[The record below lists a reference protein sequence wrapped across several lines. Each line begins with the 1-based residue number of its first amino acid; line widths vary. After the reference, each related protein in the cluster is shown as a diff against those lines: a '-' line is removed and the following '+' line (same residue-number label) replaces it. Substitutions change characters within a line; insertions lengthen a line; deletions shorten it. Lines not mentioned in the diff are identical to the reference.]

1 MPSKSRLQR
10 HGDARSPPGRPAC
23 DTALVALKSRIAV
36 AAAAALVAIG
46 LVLGFSWYRSRA
58 VAPAALLARLPTA
71 NSLLLSIDFE
81 QLRRAGI
88 LQLLDKSK
96 SREDPDYVSF
106 VEKTNFNYRVDLDLA
121 VAAFA
126 PTGKFLLL
134 TGRFD
139 WKALRA
145 YAASQGGRCDADL
158 CRMQGSTPDRRISF
172 FPLRS
177 NLMALAVSP
186 DDSAALR
193 LNSPGS
199 PSQSQPP
206 DGPIWLSI
214 PMPMLRSGE
223 NLPDGTR
230 AFARS
235 VGQAEAV
242 TLTFKPEDH
251 RLAARLN
258 VLCRNELDA
267 ADVAL
272 QLQRVTTVLRE
283 MIARENQKPN
293 PADLSGVLTAGSFHP
308 EGRRVLGYWPI
319 ERVFIENILAGTP

>member
-1 MPSKSRLQR
+1 M
-10 HGDARSPPGRPAC
+10 
-23 DTALVALKSRIAV
+23 ALKSRRIALIFAV
-36 AAAAALVAIG
+36 LALVAI
-46 LVLGFSWYRSRA
+46 VYSMFFWYRSRTL
-58 VAPAALLARLPTA
+58 APAALLARLPSA
-71 NSLLLSIDFE
+71 NSLLISIDFR
-81 QLRRAGI
+81 QLRQAGI

-106 VEKTNFNYRVDLDLA
+106 VQKTNFNYRVDLDLA
-121 VAAFA
+121 VASFA

-139 WKALRA
+139 WNALRA
-145 YAASQGGRCDADL
+145 YAAAQGGRCEAEL

-172 FPLRS
+172 FPLRA

-193 LNSPGS
+193 LNSPS
-199 PSQSQPP
+199 APSQPQPP
-206 DGPIWLSI
+206 DAPIWVSI
-214 PMPMLRSGE
+214 PAAMLRSGE

-235 VGQAEAV
+235 VGQAETV
-242 TLTFKPEDH
+242 TLSFKPEDH

-272 QLQRVTTVLRE
+272 QLQRVTTVLRD
-283 MIARENQKPN
+283 MIAHENQKPN
-293 PADLSGVLTAGSFHP
+293 PADLSGVLTAGSFRP

-319 ERVFIENILAGTP
+319 ERVFIENVLSGAP

>member
-1 MPSKSRLQR
+1 
-10 HGDARSPPGRPAC
+10 
-23 DTALVALKSRIAV
+23 VALKSRIV
-36 AAAAALVAIG
+36 IGTLAALVAIALIFG
-46 LVLGFSWYRSRA
+46 RVWYRSRA
-58 VAPAALLARLPTA
+58 VSPAALMARLPAA
-71 NSLLLSIDFE
+71 NSLVLWVDFQ

-96 SREDPDYVSF
+96 TSEDPDYVTF
-106 VEKTNFNYRVDLDLA
+106 VQRTNFNYRVDLDLA
-121 VAAFA
+121 VASFA

-145 YAASQGGRCDADL
+145 YAASEGGRCEGDL

-172 FPLRS
+172 FPLHS
-177 NLMALAVSP
+177 HVMALAVSP

-193 LNSPGS
+193 LNATGS
-199 PSQSQPP
+199 PTQPTPP
-206 DGPIWLSI
+206 DAPIWLSL
-214 PMPMLRSGE
+214 PNSMLRSGE
-223 NLPDGTR
+223 NLPGGTR

-235 VGQAEAV
+235 VGQAETV
-242 TLTFKPEDH
+242 TLAFIPEDH

-258 VLCRNELDA
+258 VLCRNEVDA

-272 QLQRVTTVLRE
+272 QLQRVTSLLRE

-293 PADLSGVLTAGSFHP
+293 PADLSGVLTAGSFRP

-319 ERVFIENILAGTP
+319 ERVFVENVLAGAP

>member
-1 MPSKSRLQR
+1 VASK
-10 HGDARSPPGRPAC
+10 
-23 DTALVALKSRIAV
+23 KRIGLIL
-36 AAAAALVAIG
+36 AAAALSAASVAG
-46 LVLGFSWYRSRA
+46 VLWVRSRA
-58 VAPAALLARLPTA
+58 VTPSALLARLPTA
-71 NSLLLSIDFE
+71 TAMVLAVDFD

-96 SREDPDYVSF
+96 TAEDPDYVSF
-106 VEKTNFNYRVDLDLA
+106 VQKTNFNYRVDLDRA

-134 TGRFD
+134 AGRFD

-145 YAASQGGRCDADL
+145 YAASQGGHCDGDL
-158 CRMQGSTPDRRISF
+158 CRMQGSTPERRISF

-177 NLMALAVSP
+177 GLMALAVSP

-193 LNSPGS
+193 LNTPGS
-199 PSQSQPP
+199 PASVRPP
-206 DGPIWLSI
+206 DAPIWLSI
-214 PMPMLRSGE
+214 PSDMLRSGE
-223 NLPDGTR
+223 DLPAGTR

-235 VGQAEAV
+235 VGQAETV
-242 TLTFKPEDH
+242 TLAFAPDGQ

-293 PADLSGVLTAGSFHP
+293 PADLSGVLTSGSFRP
-308 EGRRVLGYWPI
+308 EGRRVFGYWPI
-319 ERVFIENILAGTP
+319 ERVFVENVLSGAP

>member
-1 MPSKSRLQR
+1 MGSKTRL
-10 HGDARSPPGRPAC
+10 GLILGIFA
-23 DTALVALKSRIAV
+23 I
-36 AAAAALVAIG
+36 AAAAGSIFFWYRARALAPGALLGRLPSANALV
-46 LVLGFSWYRSRA
+46 LSLDFS
-58 VAPAALLARLPTA
+58 
-71 NSLLLSIDFE
+71 

-96 SREDPDYVSF
+96 TAEDPDYVSF
-106 VEKTNFNYRVDLDLA
+106 VQKTNFNYRVDLDRA

-134 TGRFD
+134 VGRFD

-145 YAASQGGRCDADL
+145 YAASQGGACEGDL
-158 CRMQGSTPDRRISF
+158 CRMQGSAPERRISF

-186 DDSAALR
+186 DESAALR
-193 LNSPGS
+193 LNTPG
-199 PSQSQPP
+199 PPAAQPP
-206 DGPIWLSI
+206 DSPIWLSI
-214 PMPMLRSGE
+214 PADVLRSGR
-223 NLPDGTR
+223 NLPEGTR

-235 VGQAEAV
+235 VGQAENV
-242 TLTFKPEDH
+242 TLAFAPDGG

-258 VLCRNELDA
+258 VLCQNEMDA

-272 QLQRVTTVLRE
+272 QLQRVTTVLRD

-293 PADLSGVLTAGSFHP
+293 PADLSGVLTSGTFRP
-308 EGRRVLGYWPI
+308 EGRRVYGYWPI
-319 ERVFIENILAGTP
+319 ERAFVENLFTGAP

>member
-1 MPSKSRLQR
+1 MGSKKRIGLIV
-10 HGDARSPPGRPAC
+10 G
-23 DTALVALKSRIAV
+23 TIAV
-36 AAAAALVAIG
+36 VAVANSI
-46 LVLGFSWYRSRA
+46 FFWYRSRT
-58 VAPAALLARLPTA
+58 PDTAALLARLPSDNA
-71 NSLLLSIDFE
+71 LVISIDFD

-96 SREDPDYVSF
+96 AGEDPDYVSF
-106 VEKTNFNYRVDLDLA
+106 VQKTNFNYRVDLDRA

-134 TGRFD
+134 AGRFD
-139 WKALRA
+139 WTALRA
-145 YAASQGGRCDADL
+145 YAVSQGGRCDGNL

-193 LNSPGS
+193 LNTTG
-199 PSQSQPP
+199 PP
-206 DGPIWLSI
+206 AAQKPDSPIWLSV
-214 PMPMLRSGE
+214 PTAMLRSGE

-235 VGQAEAV
+235 IGQAETV
-242 TLTFKPEDH
+242 TLSFAPDGQ
-251 RLAARLN
+251 RIAARLS

-272 QLQRVTTVLRE
+272 QLQRVTTVLRD

-293 PADLSGVLTAGSFHP
+293 PADLSGVLTAGTFRP
-308 EGRRVLGYWPI
+308 EGRRVYGYWPI
-319 ERVFIENILAGTP
+319 ERVFVENVLSGAP

>member
-1 MPSKSRLQR
+1 MAP
-10 HGDARSPPGRPAC
+10 
-23 DTALVALKSRIAV
+23 KSRIAV
-36 AAAAALVAIG
+36 AGAAAIAAAAVVGG
-46 LVLGFSWYRSRA
+46 LVWYRSRTPD
-58 VAPAALLARLPTA
+58 PATLAARLPTA
-71 NSLLLSIDFE
+71 NALVLSIDFAK
-81 QLRRAGI
+81 LRQAGI

-96 SREDPDYVSF
+96 AAEDPDYVSF
-106 VEKTNFNYRVDLDLA
+106 VQKTDFNYRVDLDLA

-126 PTGKFLLL
+126 PTGKFMLLS
-134 TGRFD
+134 GRFD

-145 YAASQGGRCDADL
+145 YAAAQGGGCDGDL

-172 FPLRS
+172 MPLRS

-193 LNSPGS
+193 LNAAGS
-199 PSQSQPP
+199 APAQTP
-206 DGPIWLSI
+206 DAPIWLSI
-214 PMPMLRSGE
+214 PTGMLRTGE

-235 VGQAEAV
+235 VGQAENV
-242 TLTFKPEDH
+242 TLGFAPDGR

-258 VLCRNELDA
+258 VLCRNEVDA

-272 QLQRVTTVLRE
+272 QLQRVTTLLRE

-293 PADLSGVLTAGSFHP
+293 PADLSGVLTSGTFHP
-308 EGRRVLGYWPI
+308 EGRHVLGYWPI
-319 ERVFIENILAGTP
+319 ERVFVENVLAGAP

>member
-1 MPSKSRLQR
+1 MGSKKRL
-10 HGDARSPPGRPAC
+10 GLILG
-23 DTALVALKSRIAV
+23 TIGVVVVANSI
-36 AAAAALVAIG
+36 
-46 LVLGFSWYRSRA
+46 FFWYRSRTPD
-58 VAPAALLARLPTA
+58 PAALLARLPTDNA
-71 NSLLLSIDFE
+71 LLISIDFD

-96 SREDPDYVSF
+96 TAEDPDYVSF
-106 VEKTNFNYRVDLDLA
+106 VQKTNFNYRVDLDRA

-134 TGRFD
+134 AGRFD
-139 WKALRA
+139 WKALDA
-145 YAASQGGRCDADL
+145 YAAAQGGHCDGGL

-172 FPLRS
+172 FPLHS

-193 LNSPGS
+193 LNTAGP
-199 PSQSQPP
+199 PSAQKP
-206 DGPIWLSI
+206 DSPIWLSV
-214 PMPMLRSGE
+214 PTAMLRSGE

-235 VGQAEAV
+235 IGQAETV
-242 TLTFKPEDH
+242 TLSFAPEGP

-258 VLCRNELDA
+258 VLCRSELDA

-293 PADLSGVLTAGSFHP
+293 PADLSGVLTSGTFRP
-308 EGRRVLGYWPI
+308 EGRRVYGYWPI
-319 ERVFIENILAGTP
+319 ERMFVENILAGAP

>member
-1 MPSKSRLQR
+1 MDR
-10 HGDARSPPGRPAC
+10 
-23 DTALVALKSRIAV
+23 KSRIAV
-36 AAAAALVAIG
+36 LLGAALIAAAAIG
-46 LVLGFSWYRSRA
+46 GVVWYRSRT
-58 VAPAALLARLPTA
+58 PSTAALIARLPSA
-71 NSLLLSIDFE
+71 NALVFSIDFA
-81 QLRRAGI
+81 QLRNAGI
-88 LQLLDKSK
+88 LQLLDKTKGS
-96 SREDPDYVSF
+96 EDPDYVSF
-106 VEKTNFNYRVDLDLA
+106 VQKTNFNYRVDLDLA

-126 PTGKFLLL
+126 PTGKFMLLS
-134 TGRFD
+134 GRFD
-139 WKALRA
+139 WKALRE
-145 YAASQGGRCDADL
+145 YATSQGGRCEDDL

-193 LNSPGS
+193 LNTSGS
-199 PSQSQPP
+199 PAGQKP
-206 DGPIWLSI
+206 DAPIWFSI
-214 PMPMLRSGE
+214 PKDMLRTGE

-235 VGQAEAV
+235 VGQAETV
-242 TLTFKPEDH
+242 TLAFAPDGR

-272 QLQRVTTVLRE
+272 QLQRVTTLLRE

-293 PADLSGVLTAGSFHP
+293 PADLSGVLTSGSFHP
-308 EGRRVLGYWPI
+308 EGRRVYGYWPI
-319 ERVFIENILAGTP
+319 ERTFVENVLAGAP